1 MDIGILAAAVSLII
15 SLVMVGVTAGIQL
28 GKIAELA
35 RRIEEDRKMADREH
49 ARIEKQACDDRT
61 SSKEKFAELYDS
73 RNRHDNELI
82 ETSANVTSICNRLD
96 KIESAIDKM
105 DDKLDRLLSR
115 GA

>member
-61 SSKEKFAELYDS
+61 SSKEKFAELYGS
-73 RNRHDNELI
+73 RNKQEAELI
-82 ETSANVTSICNRLD
+82 EQGANVASICNRLE
-96 KIESAIDKM
+96 KIESA
-105 DDKLDRLLSR
+105 LDRLDDKIDRLLGR
-115 GA
+115 AV